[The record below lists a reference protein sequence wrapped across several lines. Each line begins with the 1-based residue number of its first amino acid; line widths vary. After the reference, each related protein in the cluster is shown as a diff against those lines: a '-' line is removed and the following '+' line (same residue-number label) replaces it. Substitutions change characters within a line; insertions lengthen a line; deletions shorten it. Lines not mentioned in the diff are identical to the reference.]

1 MPEEATDIQ
10 GRTFLCT
17 DTMFTLQADDATKL
31 ERVGVSVDETESY
44 IYADPFL
51 FTIYILTSQI
61 TLLLIENII
70 NI

>member
-1 MPEEATDIQ
+1 
-10 GRTFLCT
+10 
-17 DTMFTLQADDATKL
+17 MFTLHVDDATKL